1 MRQPLARSV
10 RAGKAGGASGAGP
23 NVRLC
28 RLIYDDYQS
37 KRPDSGTAT
46 SSQLE

>member
-1 MRQPLARSV
+1 MPGPCERAQSRPARP
-10 RAGKAGGASGAGP
+10 RRP